1 MHITTIFLLTLG
13 LLFISRV
20 QATLEP
26 ESELTEFF
34 KRSEISD
41 DDEEWVDLTAG
52 LMMQAPDSP
61 TGPSSLNKRDGHYL
75 GKRESTSIFVERD
88 GKTGNIILPRSWS
101 DVKNLVTRNAPRF
114 ITHHVKRG
122 SRHVARSM
130 KVIIT
135 WYTGHDLLNPSCL
148 SNGNGWAPTDS
159 SMVGAV
165 TIAWSTKP
173 PCGEFVKIRHSNKKN
188 KYVIVRILDS
198 CGGCQSGSAHIDLTT
213 GAFKKLYDLDVG
225 KVYGLQA
232 KIVKA
237 PKSHKWSKADVARY
251 GPKKL

>member
-1 MHITTIFLLTLG
+1 MHTSTIFLLTLG
-13 LLFISRV
+13 LLFISRA
-20 QATLEP
+20 QATIEP

-34 KRSEISD
+34 KRSDIS
-41 DDEEWVDLTAG
+41 DDEEWVDVTTA
-52 LMMQAPDSP
+52 LMMQRPDAP
-61 TGPSSLNKRDGHYL
+61 TGSSLLNKRDGDNL
-75 GKRESTSIFVERD
+75 RKRETSSILVERD
-88 GKTGNIILPRSWS
+88 SETGGILLPRSWS
-101 DVKNLVTRNAPRF
+101 DVKNLVSRSAPRF

-122 SRHVARSM
+122 TRHVARSM
-130 KVIIT
+130 RVIIT
-135 WYTGHDLLNPSCL
+135 WYNGHDLLYPSCL
-148 SNGNGWAPTDS
+148 SEGNNWAPTDD

-173 PCGEFVKIRHSNKKN
+173 PCGEFVKIRHSNKKD

-237 PKSHKWSKADVARY
+237 PKSHKWSKADVAKY

>member
-1 MHITTIFLLTLG
+1 MHTSTIFLLTLG

-20 QATLEP
+20 QAIVEP

-34 KRSEISD
+34 KRSD
-41 DDEEWVDLTAG
+41 LTDDEDWVDLTAG
-52 LMMQAPDSP
+52 LMMQAPEETS
-61 TGPSSLNKRDGHYL
+61 TGSSLLTKRDGDHL
-75 GKRESTSIFVERD
+75 RKRETTSILLERD
-88 GKTGNIILPRSWS
+88 SETGSVLIPRSWS
-101 DVKNLVTRNAPRF
+101 DVKNLVSRSAPRF

-122 SRHVARSM
+122 TRHVARSM
-130 KVIIT
+130 RVIIT
-135 WYTGHDLLNPSCL
+135 WYNGHDLLNPSCL
-148 SNGNGWAPTDS
+148 SNGNSWAPTDS

-198 CGGCQSGSAHIDLTT
+198 CGGCLAGSAHIDLTT
-213 GAFKKLYDLDVG
+213 GAFQKLYDLDVG

-237 PKSHKWSKADVARY
+237 PKSHKWSQADVAKY